1 MVFVMFVGASGPA
14 STTIIMMKMAIRL
27 STREEMMRTVT
38 AIATVCRRHVGLPV
52 RLS

>member
-1 MVFVMFVGASGPA
+1 MAFVMFVGASGPT
-14 STTIIMMKMAIRL
+14 STTILMMKMAIPL

-38 AIATVCRRHVGLPV
+38 AIATVWRRPVGLHV